1 MKGVIMVVL
10 AVLAM
15 VQVQQADEVY
25 TCLDI
30 QNYLLACTSY
40 MIGDAARPSL
50 ICCDHLK
57 QVRDW
62 GVTTKDKRDTCNCLK
77 LAISTYQHIIDE
89 RLASMLGMCEVILS
103 FSLSKNM
110 DCNS

>member
-1 MKGVIMVVL
+1 MICVFLVL
-10 AVLAM
+10 LAM
-15 VQVQQADEVY
+15 VQVTQADEAY

-30 QNYLLACTSY
+30 QNYMLACTAF
-40 MIGDAARPSL
+40 MIGDVPRPSL
-50 ICCDHLK
+50 ICCDNLK

-62 GVTTKDKRDTCNCLK
+62 GVTTKDKRETCNCLK

-89 RLASMLGMCEVILS
+89 RLASMLGMCEVTLS

-110 DCNS
+110 DCNSIS